1 MTMAYSSLSAPRIH
15 GNSSQNFV
23 SPVDPRW
30 LSYELRKEAWAATHP
45 RATPTEYARA
55 MLRICRELG
64 V

>member
-1 MTMAYSSLSAPRIH
+1 MAISHYSVPRTSAP
-15 GNSSQNFV
+15 GNTSQNFV

>member
-1 MTMAYSSLSAPRIH
+1 MITQPNHKPAVQI
-15 GNSSQNFV
+15 

-45 RATPTEYARA
+45 RATPAEYARA